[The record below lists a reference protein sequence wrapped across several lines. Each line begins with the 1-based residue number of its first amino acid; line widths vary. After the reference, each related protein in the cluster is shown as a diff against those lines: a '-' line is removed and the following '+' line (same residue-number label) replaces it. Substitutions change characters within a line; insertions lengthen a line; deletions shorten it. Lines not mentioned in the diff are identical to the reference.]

1 MKIFLSHKAEQDQG
15 SAERVKEAL
24 ERLEPRGK
32 SKISVFVSTSDIAAA
47 DNWPRKIRQE
57 LKAADLLLL
66 LYTDPNF
73 DWAWCMFEAGLY
85 EDLDNDP
92 AEDNPITF
100 LYHKRATPPSQLREN
115 QGVRAT
121 EEGIERFLGW
131 LVEQASG
138 GGKLTPARKLRI
150 ATATATIVGEFPDS
164 DRFYVTYTLSLDLRD
179 CDATNGIPLD
189 AQVRGTGSTMAV
201 LGKQGAEGMTW
212 GELTDRYRPA
222 DRPHASWLDQLDKAF
237 LQAVDRQPCRMIRET
252 ITSHE
257 GALILHPVLH
267 LVDRVNGEPVQAEV
281 AFIAEVAPADV
292 GGPIFR
298 MVRALERNDSELIKP
313 FLQLTDGTPLLSDR
327 ATPELIRRRLELIG
341 SDVGQA
347 EVFADD
353 RLRLFDEQSGE
364 VGRLCRSWGATA
376 NRLERSSEAKRPN
389 RATLARQLDEMR
401 KINNELAKLVAN
413 RYAELVNRRE

>member
-1 MKIFLSHKAEQDQG
+1 MRIFLSHKAEQDRG
-15 SAERVKEAL
+15 TADRVKKAL

-47 DNWPRKIRQE
+47 ENWPRKIRRE

-66 LYTDPNF
+66 LYTDPNL

-85 EDLDNDP
+85 EDLDSDP
-92 AEDNPITF
+92 VDDNPVTF
-100 LYHKRATPPSQLREN
+100 LYHKRANPPSQLRDN

-121 EEGIERFLGW
+121 EDGVERFLVW

-138 GGKLTPARKLRI
+138 ARRLSDARKRRI
-150 ATATATIVGEFPDS
+150 ADATAAIVDEFPDS
-164 DRFYVTYTLSLDLRD
+164 DRFYVSYTLSLDLRGR
-179 CDATNGIPLD
+179 DASRGIPLD
-189 AQVRGTGSTMAV
+189 ATVRGTGSTMAV
-201 LGKQGAEGMTW
+201 LGKQGSHSMTW
-212 GELTDRYRPA
+212 GELTDRYRPHDGPRA
-222 DRPHASWLDQLDKAF
+222 TWLDQLDDVF

-257 GALILHPVLH
+257 GGLILHPVLH

-298 MVRALERNDSELIKP
+298 MIRALERNDSELIKP
-313 FLQLTDGTPLLSDR
+313 FLQLTAGTPLLSDM
-327 ATPELIRRRLELIG
+327 ATPALLKQRLALIR

-353 RLRLFDEQSGE
+353 RLRLFEDKTDEVAQ
-364 VGRLCRSWGATA
+364 LCRSWGTTA
-376 NRLERSSEAKRPN
+376 KRLDKSCEAKRPS
-389 RATLARQLDEMR
+389 RATLARQLNEMR
-401 KINNELAKLVAN
+401 EINNSLAKLVSS
-413 RYAELVNRRE
+413 RYAEVISQRD